1 MAKKVKV
8 AALLIIM
15 LLVFSISTVQV
26 CSQKQEEEQETAA
39 PSETGYIRITSPSAI
54 LIEAKRGQVLY
65 EKQPDTR
72 LHASIANKI
81 MTALVVIEHVKL
93 DTSVT
98 ISRESAESD
107 GSILFLKPGEKYVVE
122 DLLYAMMLQSY
133 NDAARALAEFAAN
146 NIEDFVSLM
155 NNKAVELNLK
165 NTHFMN
171 PTGLYT
177 QGQYTTA
184 RDVSTL
190 TRYAINNESF
200 NRIFSAK
207 SKIWNGN
214 DGLEMLIN
222 QNTLFWEYE
231 RVDGGKTGF
240 NEQDRYSAVTTAS
253 QSQQRII
260 SVVLNAPEEIVFD
273 DSKSLLQYGFENYR
287 LGKLAEAE
295 EVLTSMKIGELE
307 VDLVSLE
314 DIYYTH
320 PVGDD
325 FIMDVG
331 YNLVEKVT
339 LPLGRSQILGTACF
353 LLEDGTQID
362 VNLFSS
368 VEIPAPESFFT
379 YFKKKL
385 TEHRDILYLLLFL
398 AALECILILLNIF
411 KLMRYLFNLVFSGK
425 KIKNHS

>member
-1 MAKKVKV
+1 MAKKVM
-8 AALLIIM
+8 AGALLIII
-15 LLVFSISTVQV
+15 LLVFLISSVQV
-26 CSQKQEEEQETAA
+26 CAQKQEEQETET
-39 PSETGYIRITSPSAI
+39 PYETGYMRIASPSAI
-54 LIEAKRGQVLY
+54 LVEAKRGQVLF

-72 LHASIANKI
+72 LHVSTANKI
-81 MTALVVIEHVKL
+81 MTALVVTEHVKL

-107 GSILFLKPGEKYVVE
+107 GSILFLQPGEKYVVE

-133 NDAARALAEFAAN
+133 NDAARALAEFTAN
-146 NIEDFVSLM
+146 NIKDFVSLM

-165 NTHFMN
+165 DTHFMN
-171 PTGLYT
+171 PTGLYAP
-177 QGQYTTA
+177 GQYTTA
-184 RDVSTL
+184 RDLATL
-190 TRYAINNESF
+190 TKYAINNESF

-207 SKIWNGN
+207 TKIWNGT

-231 RVDGGKTGF
+231 SVDGGKIGF
-240 NEQDRYSAVTTAS
+240 NEQDKYSAVTTAS
-253 QSQQRII
+253 QSEQRII
-260 SVVLNAPEEIVFD
+260 SVVLNAPEEIVFE
-273 DSKSLLQYGFENYR
+273 DSKCLLQYGFENYR
-287 LGKLAEAE
+287 LGKLVEAE
-295 EVLTSMKIGELE
+295 EVLTSMKIDELE
-307 VDLVSLE
+307 LDLVSLE

-325 FIMDVG
+325 FIMDVS
-331 YNLVEKVT
+331 YDLVEKVT
-339 LPLGRSQILGTACF
+339 LPLARSQILGTACF

-385 TEHRDILYLLLFL
+385 IEHRDILYLLLFL
-398 AALECILILLNIF
+398 AALECILILFNIF
-411 KLMRYLFNLVFSGK
+411 KLIRHLFILVFSGK
-425 KIKNHS
+425 KVKNQS